1 MIEMLTFRATLALQ
15 YLIFSFPLFSVLL
28 LLRLLRSPLPWF
40 LFSSSLHSDAL
51 KPLVSPST
59 DNEATEVV

>member
-15 YLIFSFPLFSVLL
+15 YLIFSVHL

-40 LFSSSLHSDAL
+40 LFSSSLHRDAL